1 MIFHMIVGCVAWLLA
16 TLGFR
21 FYGQA
26 FFYPDDIV
34 FAIVFIVAIPLMWIF
49 MVVYLGMLRV
59 LPENRALA
67 AISFCLPGMILDA
80 LVTANFALVFPNLD
94 PSLDSRFDKLILAE
108 PVVKNHM
115 ALLHAIR
122 LCALP
127 LYPEILFICFLL

>member
-94 PSLDSRFDKLILAE
+94 PSLDSRFGGL
-108 PVVKNHM
+108 M
-115 ALLHAIR
+115 
-122 LCALP
+122 LCAYASL
-127 LYPEILFICFLL
+127 LFGGYSSDRRVRKALSTKPEHIAAP